1 LDRFL
6 LETTLRLCG
15 AAHEDDRTTAR
26 GPFRYDRGGTGATDE
41 RLSGFGVPA

>member
-6 LETTLRLCG
+6 LETTPRLWNS
-15 AAHEDDRTTAR
+15 AHADDRTSASHIPLC
-26 GPFRYDRGGTGATDE
+26 GTDE